1 MLALKVK
8 PTVYYFDKVSEFNEE
23 FEITKDDVLVTNEWI
38 YKPYIEPLG
47 IDCNVILQEK
57 YGTSEPSDEMIDGI
71 MEEMKKYNPKRI
83 IALGGGTIIDI
94 CKVLALDVPG
104 KSKDVLLGNVPPKKV
119 RELICIPTT
128 AGTGSEVS
136 KSAVAEIKSMGV
148 KTALGVEET
157 YADVAALIPETMNG
171 LPYKVFSMSS
181 VDALIHC
188 IEAFLAPKATPATD
202 LFAKE
207 GIKLIMNGYK
217 AISEKGEEERFNH
230 MKDFVFGSCYGGIAF
245 SITGVAAVHALSYS
259 IGAAFHVPHGESNYV
274 FFTEVM
280 KLYNK
285 KEPNGKI
292 KELADILAECMGVSK
307 DGDVFEELDKFL
319 SKLIEKKS
327 LQEYGTTEAQI
338 DDFVKSTREN
348 QQRILV
354 NNYVPFSD
362 EELRQIFV
370 NLF

>member
-8 PTVYYFDKVSEFNEE
+8 PEVYYFETMAEFNEE
-23 FEITKDDVLVTNEWI
+23 FKITEDDVIVTNEWI
-38 YKPYIEPLG
+38 YEPYIKPLG
-47 IDCNVILQEK
+47 VKCNVIFQEK
-57 YGTSEPSDEMIDGI
+57 FGMSEPSDEMIDGI
-71 MEEMKKYNPKRI
+71 AAEMKKYDPKRI

-94 CKVLALDVPG
+94 CKALALDVPERSEDLFTG
-104 KSKDVLLGNVPPKKV
+104 KVPTKKV
-119 RELICIPTT
+119 RKLMCIPTT
-128 AGTGSEVS
+128 CGTGSEVS
-136 KSAVAEIKSMGV
+136 KSVVAEMKQLGI
-148 KTALGVEET
+148 KTAIATEDT
-157 YADVAALIPETMNG
+157 FADTAVLIPETLKG

-188 IEAFLAPKATPATD
+188 IEAFLAPKASPATD

-217 AISEKGEEERFNH
+217 AISDNGEDERFNYY
-230 MKDFVFGSCYGGIAF
+230 KDFLYGSCYGGIAF
-245 SITGVAAVHALSYS
+245 SITGVAAIHALSYS

-285 KEPNGKI
+285 KKPDGKI
-292 KELADILAECMGVSK
+292 KELSDIMADIMEISRDA
-307 DGDVFEELDKFL
+307 DVFEELDKFL
-319 SKLIEKKS
+319 SKLIEKKP
-327 LQEYGTTEAQI
+327 LKDYGTTEAQI
-338 DDFVKSTREN
+338 DEFTKSTRDN

-354 NNYVPFSD
+354 NNYVPFTD

-370 NLF
+370 NLY